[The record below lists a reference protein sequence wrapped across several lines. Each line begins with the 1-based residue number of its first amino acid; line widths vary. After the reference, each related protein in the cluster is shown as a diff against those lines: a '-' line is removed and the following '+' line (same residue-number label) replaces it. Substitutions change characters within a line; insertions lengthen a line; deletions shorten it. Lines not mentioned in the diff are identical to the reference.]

1 MLHILM
7 VITVVIIKISNIFI
21 GTTLIDGFKLV
32 CMGCVCF
39 TVTIV
44 WHYDIVLDYWFRNFR
59 FGTETYVLHR
69 VSKNITPIQLA
80 IISTYTVLLQQ
91 FLAQMLPRK

>member
-32 CMGCVCF
+32 CMGVCVCV
-39 TVTIV
+39 TVTV
-44 WHYDIVLDYWFRNFR
+44 V
-59 FGTETYVLHR
+59 
-69 VSKNITPIQLA
+69 
-80 IISTYTVLLQQ
+80 
-91 FLAQMLPRK
+91 